1 MYKLLFFCGAFLQI
15 TSSLSGQEINPRGY
29 FSKDTI
35 LIGEHVDF
43 TVVVNYPRSM
53 EVLFPDSSYNFYP
66 FEFLKKSYLNT
77 VSDITSSNDSV
88 VYKLTTFEL
97 DSLQELSVPIFL
109 LINGDSTEIKSNSDN
124 LFVQQIIVENI
135 DSLIVK
141 ETIDY
146 QSVSRAFNY
155 PYLLIAL
162 GIMLILA
169 ILVAFFFGKEIK
181 RRFKLYRLRRTH
193 LKFLEKFGGMQNAGF
208 KSSKEAENILG
219 FWKAYLERLEGMPYT
234 KLTTREIVTFHENND
249 FKETLQTMDSNIYGE
264 YKSSD
269 INRLVTKLKEFGID
283 RFIQKIDE
291 VKHA

>member
-1 MYKLLFFCGAFLQI
+1 MYKLLFFCGALLQI
-15 TSSLSGQEINPRGY
+15 TSGVFGQEINPRGY

-43 TVVVNYPRSM
+43 TVVVNYPRGM

-77 VSDITSSNDSV
+77 VSDVTSSNDSV

-97 DSLQELSVPIFL
+97 DSLQELTVPIFL
-109 LINGDSTEIKSNSDN
+109 LINGDSTEIESNSDN
-124 LFVQQIIVENI
+124 LFVQQIIAENI

-146 QSVSRAFNY
+146 QSVSKAFNY

-162 GIMLILA
+162 GIMLIIA

-181 RRFKLYRLRRTH
+181 RRFKLYRLRRAH
-193 LKFLEKFGGMQNAGF
+193 LRFLEKFGLMQNAGF
-208 KSSKEAENILG
+208 KSSEEAENILG

-234 KLTTREIVTFHENND
+234 KLTTREIVIFQENND

-264 YKSSD
+264 YKSTD
-269 INRLVTKLKEFGID
+269 INGLVTKLKELGID

-291 VKHA
+291 IKHA

>member
-1 MYKLLFFCGAFLQI
+1 MYKLLFFCVVLLQL
-15 TSSLSGQEINPRGY
+15 TSGVFGQEISPRGY

-43 TVVVNYPRSM
+43 TVVVNYPRAM

-66 FEFLKKSYLNT
+66 FEFLNKSYLHT
-77 VSDITSSNDSV
+77 VSDVTSSNDSV
-88 VYKLTTFEL
+88 VYQLTTFEL
-97 DSLQELSVPIFL
+97 DSLQELAVPIFL
-109 LINGDSTEIKSNSDN
+109 LLNGDSTEIKSNSDN

-135 DSLIVK
+135 DSLVIK

-146 QSVSRAFNY
+146 QSVSKAFNY

-169 ILVAFFFGKEIK
+169 ILVAIIFGKEIK
-181 RRFKLYRLRRTH
+181 IRFKLYRLRRAH
-193 LKFLEKFGGMQNAGF
+193 LKFLEKFGLMQNAGF
-208 KSSKEAENILG
+208 NSSKEVENILG

-234 KLTTREIVTFHENND
+234 KLTTREIVTFQENSD
-249 FKETLQTMDSNIYGE
+249 FKETLQTMDSNIYGR
-264 YKSSD
+264 YNSTD
-269 INRLVTKLKEFGID
+269 INGLVTKLKEFGID